1 MMGRT
6 LKCLFNG
13 GREICKSI
21 NTHHSPFGGW
31 GALNSMAF
39 YSIYLLILWALL
51 VAVKPTRK
59 FTLAMTPWIL
69 FGCSYD
75 WMRLLPNYEVNP
87 IDLEGIYN
95 AEKSLFGITTA
106 TGTLI
111 PGEYFNIHNAAWADL
126 LAGFFYLCWV
136 PVPLGYALYLWA
148 KGRSKACARFSIAFL
163 WINLFGFALYY
174 VHPAAPP
181 WYVLKYGFEARF
193 DTPGSVA
200 GLIRFDNMMPFPV
213 FGNIYSGNSN
223 VFAAVPSLHSAYV
236 LVAAIYAVINKSSKI
251 TALCFFVITAG
262 IWWTAVYTCH
272 HYVIDVLL
280 GILTAFVGVA
290 ILELGFLRVSFIK
303 KAFDRYVQMI

>member
-1 MMGRT
+1 
-6 LKCLFNG
+6 
-13 GREICKSI
+13 
-21 NTHHSPFGGW
+21 
-31 GALNSMAF
+31 MAF
-39 YSIYLLILWALL
+39 YSIYLIILWAIL
-51 VAVKPTRK
+51 VAIKPTRK

-75 WMRLLPNYEVNP
+75 WMRILPNYEVNP

-111 PGEYFNIHNAAWADL
+111 PGEFFNLHHAVWADL

-136 PVPLGYALYLWA
+136 PVPLGYALYMWL
-148 KGRSKACARFSIAFL
+148 KGRKRESLRFSIAFL
-163 WINLFGFALYY
+163 FINLVGFGLYY

-181 WYVLKYGFEARF
+181 WYVIEYGFEPRF

-200 GLIRFDNMMPFPV
+200 GLARFDSLMPFPI
-213 FGNIYSGNSN
+213 FANIYSGNSN

-236 LVAAIYAVINKSSKI
+236 LTAAIYATMNTSRRS
-251 TALCFFVITAG
+251 TAICFFIITAG
-262 IWWTAVYTCH
+262 IWCTAVYTCH

-280 GILTAFVGVA
+280 GILTALVGVA
-290 ILELGFLRVSFIK
+290 ILERVIFRIPAISR
-303 KAFDRYVQMI
+303 AFEKYASMV